1 MPLTIST
8 QLLHATTSE
17 GLREYRAQAANA
29 DEVRHYH
36 INTAMLDQPALQNLV
51 KAAHTLGETATA
63 LIAGSLLVVRDGP
76 AAELVE
82 DFDAFPAQL
91 LAFFRQALID
101 GWIYATGDDGR
112 FYPEL
117 VTRISATPG
126 IPGRSSPSAMLHT
139 QAYGYSNEDS
149 YKAKY
154 GPQVLAHAFLPQDVL
169 GHRIGDVLAARGLYH
184 ETPALK
190 AAHMASLARH
200 REVVQHAFSQ
210 QFRLH
215 GATYCYEENNY
226 RRRGL
231 PLDGRKVIH
240 DLEPADYAAF
250 THHAESEITAEAG
263 EPHGNAA
270 IPEHP
275 LTRVFDLKTHEFLW
289 VHSDGLTPYRYDQS
303 LRHKLVLPETH
314 RELLDVLTTDID
326 VLVDDLIEGKSAG
339 NVILCKGRA
348 GVGKTLTAEVYAEL
362 TERPLY
368 AIHSGNLGTV
378 PEQINK
384 NLQKIFMQAKRWNCV
399 LLLDEADIFVM
410 QRAANIEQNAIV
422 AEFLRTLEYFDGLL
436 FMTTNRP
443 DDIDDAIISRCAA
456 IIDYPIPGPEASVAI
471 WRVMAAQYQAGLDDA
486 LIAELVRSFPGI
498 APRDIK
504 MLLRLALRVAK
515 KRGMPLSME
524 IFWQCAMFRAVT
536 AASN

>member
-1 MPLTIST
+1 MSLTVST
-8 QLLHATTSE
+8 QLLHETTSA
-17 GLREYRAQAANA
+17 LLQEYRAMAAGA
-29 DEVRHYH
+29 DSARRYN
-36 INTAMLDQPALQNLV
+36 IDTGLLDGPALQELV
-51 KAAHTLGETATA
+51 MAAHTLGDTTTA
-63 LIAGSLLVVRDGP
+63 LVAGSLLLMRDKP
-76 AAELVE
+76 AASVE
-82 DFDAFPAQL
+82 SFDAFPGL
-91 LAFFRQALID
+91 LQAFFQQALID
-101 GWIYATGDDGR
+101 GWVYATGDDGR
-112 FYPEL
+112 FYPQL
-117 VTRISATPG
+117 VNRISATPG
-126 IPGRSSPSAMLHT
+126 IPGKSSPSVMLHT

-149 YKAKY
+149 FKAKY
-154 GPQVLAHAFLPQDVL
+154 GPQVLAHVFLPQDVL
-169 GHRIGDVLAARGLYH
+169 THRIADILAVRGLYH
-184 ETPALK
+184 ETPELK
-190 AAHMASLARH
+190 AAHMTSLARH
-200 REVVQHAFSQ
+200 REVVQHAFGR

-215 GATYCYEENNY
+215 GAAYCYEENNY

-240 DLEPADYAAF
+240 DLEMADYAAF
-250 THHAESEITAEAG
+250 AHHAESEITARPG
-263 EPHGNAA
+263 EPHGTAN

-275 LTRVFDLKTHEFLW
+275 LTRIFDLKTHEFLW
-289 VHSDGLTPYRYDQS
+289 VHSDGLAPHHYDKS
-303 LRHKLVLPETH
+303 LRHKLVLPDTH

-348 GVGKTLTAEVYAEL
+348 GVGKTLTAEIYAEL

-368 AIHSGNLGTV
+368 AIHSGNLGTI

-384 NLQKIFMQAKRWNCV
+384 NLQRIFMQAKRWNCV

-456 IIDYPIPGPEASVAI
+456 IINYTAPGPEDSAAI
-471 WRVMAAQYQAGLDDA
+471 WRVMAAQYQAELDEA
-486 LIAELVRSFPGI
+486 LITELVSVFPGI

-504 MLLRLALRVAK
+504 MLLRLALRVARK
-515 KRGMPLSME
+515 HQAQLNME
-524 IFWQCAMFRAVT
+524 IFRRCAMFRAIPIIN
-536 AASN
+536 S